1 MAGTTLFRSRA
12 GAAPQEEVPMQPK
25 LLIAVLVAGLA
36 VTAPAGAAAQRSG
49 SDLSVRNDSRE
60 TLNCRVTRQ
69 GRSTHET
76 VVLRA
81 GQAWNARDARPYDL
95 FCDPPAAAV
104 RYRLRT
110 GTTYRL
116 VPDAESVRIVLR
128 SD

>member
-1 MAGTTLFRSRA
+1 
-12 GAAPQEEVPMQPK
+12 MQPK
-25 LLIAVLVAGLA
+25 LFIGVIVAGLA
-36 VTAPAGAAAQRSG
+36 VAGPAEAAAQRSG
-49 SDLSVRNDSRE
+49 SDLSVRNESRQ

-69 GRSTHET
+69 GRSTFEM

-95 FCDPPAAAV
+95 YCDPPAAAV

-110 GTTYRL
+110 GTAYRL

>member
-1 MAGTTLFRSRA
+1 
-12 GAAPQEEVPMQPK
+12 MQPK
-25 LLIAVLVAGLA
+25 LSIAVLIVGLA
-36 VTAPAGAAAQRSG
+36 TAAPAGASAQSG

-69 GRSTHET
+69 GRSTFET

-81 GQAWNARDARPYDL
+81 GQAWNARDARPYNL

-104 RYRLRT
+104 RYRLRS
-110 GTTYRL
+110 GTAYRL
-116 VPDAESVRIVLR
+116 VPDSESVRIVLR